1 MVLTTGRSY
10 IRANESLA
18 ARPQARHALVAPPTT
33 NGRAPCIRARLRALW
48 CVVSWFVRCVLDQVL
63 RTNTWA
69 QQEDNTWAQ
78 SRSYLRYLAWEHWPE
93 SASEAKLNQGLVFN

>member
-1 MVLTTGRSY
+1 M
-10 IRANESLA
+10 
-18 ARPQARHALVAPPTT
+18 
-33 NGRAPCIRARLRALW
+33 
-48 CVVSWFVRCVLDQVL
+48 SWFVRCVLHQVL

-93 SASEAKLNQGLVFN
+93 SASEAKLNQGVVFNYMQHCDRAKWRCRKEPSTHSQDDRDDAKQQARNFFKRAT